1 MESLLGGRTE
11 VSRYV
16 RPELV
21 ARLRKL
27 PPSLWG
33 RRETWLLWRL
43 VTLECWLRMQTDTDF
58 LERAGNVLPLA
69 EAEVGVQ
76 PSVLR

>member
-1 MESLLGGRTE
+1 MAGRTE

-16 RPELV
+16 RPLG

-27 PPSLWG
+27 PPSQWG
-33 RRETWLLWRL
+33 RRETWLFWRL
-43 VTLECWLRMQTDTDF
+43 ATLECWLRMQADTDF
-58 LERAGNVLPLA
+58 LESARNVLPLA
-69 EAEVGVQ
+69 EAEVDIQ